1 MEAQAQFL
9 VQLSTG
15 FTSPSLLNP
24 DNLNSTYNVRFSYS
38 SIIRCRSSRS
48 RSDADDPTSS
58 ERFRFNR
65 QDDFYTD
72 GDDFTFRNSSKQRV
86 WWSDFDRNY
95 DGDDDDWEPDE
106 EDEFWIFKIF
116 RTFGWMLP
124 AIAVSSLLGTATG
137 PNAIIMALAVPLG
150 QSVFS
155 LMLDKVWGSTSKS
168 PKSRSKSKTKRK
180 PFARAASNTKTRQ
193 GKKENEAGKTNDRY
207 EAGNGR
213 VSYQSWVVADDAPS
227 KKGEKTD
234 PIFGGWDELDKKA
247 RNYKVPNTTPRVPK
261 IELPKKQKGKLSRTG
276 RIRDTPLLLR
286 LLIAVFPFLGS
297 WTKLL
302 F

>member
-72 GDDFTFRNSSKQRV
+72 GDDFTFRNSSKQR
-86 WWSDFDRNY
+86 
-95 DGDDDDWEPDE
+95 
-106 EDEFWIFKIF
+106 IF